1 MTFPPSDKCDLV
13 PDLVPEKLSLCVSG
27 RLEVCLMG
35 CQDLMESIPG
45 RGRVTGTSGFSDG
58 KSLKARAG
66 LSVRST
72 NGKTSKADEL
82 SCE

>member
-1 MTFPPSDKCDLV
+1 
-13 PDLVPEKLSLCVSG
+13 
-27 RLEVCLMG
+27 MG

-45 RGRVTGTSGFSDG
+45 RGRVTSTSGFSDG